1 MRYALE
7 ADRRRKYQN
16 SGTLPW
22 QFNEPYPMA
31 ACTSAVDYYARPKPL
46 YYAVAH
52 AYEPVHISA
61 KFVTSAWA
69 GHEHFEAEVWAN
81 NSFADSLDDAR
92 LTVRIVMSDG
102 REVSAEQV
110 TVTVPADGAARL
122 LNVTAPLER
131 IDSDV
136 FFLDL
141 TLEGASGENLSRNR
155 YAFTQSADWKP
166 LLALPQSVLA
176 VTLTGDALEIRNP
189 GAAAIPMVW
198 IEDGRDLGAPGGV
211 YFSASGFSLLPG
223 EARTLTVEWDGVPE
237 SDRRISVRGWNTVEW
252 KG

>member
-1 MRYALE
+1 
-7 ADRRRKYQN
+7 
-16 SGTLPW
+16 
-22 QFNEPYPMA
+22 
-31 ACTSAVDYYARPKPL
+31 
-46 YYAVAH
+46 
-52 AYEPVHISA
+52 
-61 KFVTSAWA
+61 
-69 GHEHFEAEVWAN
+69 
-81 NSFADSLDDAR
+81 
-92 LTVRIVMSDG
+92 
-102 REVSAEQV
+102 V